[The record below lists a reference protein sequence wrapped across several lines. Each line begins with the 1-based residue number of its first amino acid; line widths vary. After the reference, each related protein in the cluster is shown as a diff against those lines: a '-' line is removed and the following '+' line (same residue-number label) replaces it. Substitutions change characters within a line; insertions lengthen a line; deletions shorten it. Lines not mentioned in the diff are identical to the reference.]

1 MPTTF
6 LCFNRNSYGMAVI
19 IKCKACLAMT
29 GVRCAPGGRQ
39 SPGAG
44 GCRGLQPSKRCVHR
58 YPNRGS
64 PGGLR
69 YRRKNCLGVDRQG
82 ERDLRSLFLITSRMP
97 ACSSGHDQNA
107 PDHKNRDD
115 QRGTE
120 AAEVEAAVRNRF
132 GQKVADSRSERA
144 CKDEGR
150 PEQ

>member
-1 MPTTF
+1 MPSLYARRYAGFKLFQYLNGSLWMSNVFQSAGQSTICLF
-6 LCFNRNSYGMAVI
+6 RGDPIVI
-19 IKCKACLAMT
+19 RPLTLLTHSFSFFSVPRAFKRPIKET
-29 GVRCAPGGRQ
+29 R
-39 SPGAG
+39 
-44 GCRGLQPSKRCVHR
+44 
-58 YPNRGS
+58 
-64 PGGLR
+64 
-69 YRRKNCLGVDRQG
+69 RQG
-82 ERDLRSLFLITSRMP
+82 SGFRSPISLLSAKR
-97 ACSSGHDQNA
+97 SSGHDQNA